1 MSGAPTE
8 SSLNAKRWK
17 RMETIFHAAVEKTGE
32 QRRALL
38 DEFCGNDHGLRAE
51 VERILAAHE
60 QDDAHEPHGAARTPE
75 DQTLFGPYRTER
87 EIGFGGMGTVYLAHR
102 ADGQFEQRVAL
113 KLVSR
118 HLRTEFFTQ
127 RFLTERQILAQLRHP
142 NITGLLDGGVSAQGD
157 PYLVMEYVEGQGLF
171 EYCNARVLSVRE
183 RVRLCL
189 SICSAVDFAHR
200 NLVVHRDLKPSN
212 ILVTD
217 DGVPKLLDFGTAK
230 LLDLAAERAATTQ
243 MAMTP
248 RYASP
253 EQLRGEPVS
262 TVSDV
267 FSLGVV
273 VYELLTGVWPF
284 GDPGSVLAGLERAL
298 EEIEPARP
306 SSVITGEAARAR
318 GESHARL
325 GRILD
330 GDLRAVLNKAM
341 AWDPR
346 RRYTSVE
353 QFSADLKRW
362 LDDLPVQAQQQTL
375 GYRAGRYLHRNGK
388 WLAAAIAVF
397 AVLAGAAF
405 VAVRESALSQQRL
418 AQARELS
425 DFYLNDVLRE
435 VENLPG
441 SVKARLLIVER
452 AQRDLDGLLKSAPGD
467 ATLSRELAVA
477 YLRLGDIQ
485 GKPFTVS
492 VGDASGALASYRK
505 AELLSSRAS
514 ASDFDQAAVRLRAR
528 TTIGLIQSRLGQY
541 ESAIKLLGNA
551 VESARQLTKKAP
563 SNFTSDGLPPLM
575 LEAEANRAL
584 GYALLRKEDFEYTE
598 FNFQRAASQL
608 RLALGVGERAHA
620 AFPNL
625 PDPTGRI
632 SEYLGFALEGLG
644 EFTGER
650 GYYRESSDAH
660 RRAAEVV
667 CGIAVRA
674 PKPQTDRDCGDAL
687 GEWSWALHNA
697 GEGAAAVDAAQQ
709 ALTRMTAI
717 AGAESNSAEA
727 QHDLATAFFHLGAAE
742 NTDGRFRDAARDLL
756 TAESR
761 IAPAE
766 RVPPDDPLSSIQLR
780 LNVDSELADA
790 LDALGNRAAALRQL
804 RAAIALAEARG
815 TAQKGL
821 VARLRKRLSE
831 IESGAK
837 NLPKNG

>member
-1 MSGAPTE
+1 
-8 SSLNAKRWK
+8 
-17 RMETIFHAAVEKTGE
+17 METIFHAALEKTGE
-32 QRRALL
+32 QRRLL
-38 DEFCGNDHGLRAE
+38 LAEYCGKDHGLLAE
-51 VERILAAHE
+51 VERILAAYE
-60 QDDAHEPHGAARTPE
+60 QDDAAEPRGAAATPE
-75 DQTLFGPYRTER
+75 DQALFGPYLLER

-113 KLVSR
+113 KLISH
-118 HLRTEFFTQ
+118 HLRTEFFTR

-183 RVRLCL
+183 RVRLFL
-189 SICSAVDFAHR
+189 SVCSAVDFAHR

-230 LLDLAAERAATTQ
+230 LLDLAAERVATTQ

-273 VYELLTGVWPF
+273 VYELLTGAWPF
-284 GDPGSVLAGLERAL
+284 GVPGSVLAGLERAL

-306 SSVITGEAARAR
+306 SSVISEEAAQVR
-318 GESHARL
+318 GESHLRL
-325 GRILD
+325 GRMLD
-330 GDLRAVLNKAM
+330 GDLRAVLNRAM

-346 RRYTSVE
+346 QRYTSVD

-362 LDDLPVQAQQQTL
+362 LDDLPVQAQPQTFA
-375 GYRAGRYLHRNGK
+375 YRAGRYLHRNGG
-388 WLAAAIAVF
+388 WLATGITVF

-405 VAVRESALSQQRL
+405 VAVREFALSQQRL
-418 AQARELS
+418 AQARELT

-452 AQRDLDGLLKSAPGD
+452 TSRDLDELLKSAPRD
-467 ATLSRELAVA
+467 TDLSRELAVA
-477 YLRLGDIQ
+477 YLRLGDIE

-492 VGDASGALASYRK
+492 VGDVSGALASYRK
-505 AELLSSRAS
+505 AEALSSRAS
-514 ASDFDQAAVRLRAR
+514 ELDLDQAAVRLRAR
-528 TTIGLIQSRLGQY
+528 TTIGVIQSRLGQY
-541 ESAIKLLGNA
+541 ESAIPLLEDA
-551 VESARQLTKKAP
+551 VESARQLTTRAP
-563 SNFTSDGLPPLM
+563 SYFTSDGLPPLM

-584 GYALLRKEDFEYTE
+584 GYALLRKEDFEYTDA
-598 FNFQRAASQL
+598 NFQRAASQL
-608 RLALGVGERAHA
+608 RRALTVGERAHA
-620 AFPNL
+620 VFPNL
-625 PDPTGRI
+625 PDPSGKI

-644 EFTGER
+644 DFTGER
-650 GYYRESSDAH
+650 SFYRESASAH
-660 RRAAEVV
+660 RRAAEVL
-667 CGIAVRA
+667 CAIAVRA
-674 PKPQTDRDCGDAL
+674 PKPQTQRDCGDAL

-697 GEGAAAVDAAQQ
+697 GEGAAAVGAAEQ
-709 ALTRMTAI
+709 ALTRMRAI
-717 AGAESNSAEA
+717 AGAESSSAEA
-727 QHDLATAFFHLGAAE
+727 EHDLATAYFHLGAAE
-742 NTDGRFRDAARDLL
+742 NTDGRFRDAARDLR
-756 TAESR
+756 TAEAR
-761 IAPAE
+761 IAPAD

-780 LNVDSELADA
+780 LNVDGELADA

-821 VARLRKRLSE
+821 VAGLRKRLSE
-831 IESGAK
+831 IGYRAK
-837 NLPKNG
+837 NFRKNG